1 MVLLGVLAVGVDIAL
16 GLRRVAA
23 CNSVHTSQCLGGLDS
38 HVLLVLGVAGIV
50 VGWVLIVAAN
60 GDTKPVPHATAAF
73 ALVVVPVI
81 AMVSDFYAENL
92 LNPSDGSWDGRPIPI
107 RLAVLVVAPAALTL
121 ATGGLCR
128 GRWLPVLG
136 LTIASVAVGFVLP
149 FAVAIALILVVSGG
163 AGARVA
169 VLVFVAIVGWLLWK
183 RRAASYRQAHG

>member
-1 MVLLGVLAVGVDIAL
+1 
-16 GLRRVAA
+16 
-23 CNSVHTSQCLGGLDS
+23 
-38 HVLLVLGVAGIV
+38 
-50 VGWVLIVAAN
+50 
-60 GDTKPVPHATAAF
+60 
-73 ALVVVPVI
+73 
-81 AMVSDFYAENL
+81 MVSDFYAENL

-121 ATGGLCR
+121 ATGALCR

-136 LTIASVAVGFVLP
+136 LTIASVAVSFVLP

-183 RRAASYRQAHG
+183 RRAASYRQARG